1 MMWFVGFWFV
11 ANVLLNMGWWE
22 RGRLCIFVA
31 GDIWE
36 LVLSGQ
42 FFSEPKTALKYKA
55 YLNGGGETA

>member
-1 MMWFVGFWFV
+1 
-11 ANVLLNMGWWE
+11 
-22 RGRLCIFVA
+22 VA